1 MKNDLLKIINTYG
14 VLPQL
19 KYFYSEVYE
28 LSEAIINAED
38 NRLIGISRKPSEL
51 AIEHIAEEI
60 ADVTVML
67 KQLQYYYGIEDKD
80 INDVLTNVLNKE
92 LKKYIQMI
100 CKEKQRE
107 ASSLCTYLSLE
118 GGKN

>member
-51 AIEHIAEEI
+51 AIEHTAEEI

-80 INDVLTNVLNKE
+80 INDIMISKIDRQLNRIKE
-92 LKKYIQMI
+92 NK
-100 CKEKQRE
+100 
-107 ASSLCTYLSLE
+107 
-118 GGKN
+118 

>member
-80 INDVLTNVLNKE
+80 INDIMISKIDRQLNRIKE
-92 LKKYIQMI
+92 NK
-100 CKEKQRE
+100 
-107 ASSLCTYLSLE
+107 
-118 GGKN
+118 

>member
-1 MKNDLLKIINTYG
+1 MEGFRKNGLLKIINTYG

-80 INDVLTNVLNKE
+80 INDIMISKIDRQLNRIKE
-92 LKKYIQMI
+92 NK
-100 CKEKQRE
+100 
-107 ASSLCTYLSLE
+107 
-118 GGKN
+118 